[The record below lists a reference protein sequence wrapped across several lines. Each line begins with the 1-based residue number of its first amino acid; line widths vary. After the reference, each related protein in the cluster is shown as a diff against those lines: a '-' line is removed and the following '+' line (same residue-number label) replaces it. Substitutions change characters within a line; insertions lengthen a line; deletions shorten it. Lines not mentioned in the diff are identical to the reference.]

1 VCNEVD
7 DGFMTGETIRDL
19 LKPLIGKPGSI
30 FMVLSRV
37 GQIGL
42 ATTENKKLTGIEI
55 RPDGLLRLER
65 ESGWAV
71 IDPAQV
77 VAVVWDGEPATSAG
91 QFL

>member
-1 VCNEVD
+1 VCHEVD

-19 LKPLIGKPGSI
+19 LKPLIGKSGSI
-30 FMVLSRV
+30 YMVVSRV

-42 ATTENKKLTGIEI
+42 APTENKKLTGIEI